1 MQRLL
6 IWMGDLSRYKID
18 LGLDD
23 DPLLARRFYQQ
34 VWRARAHVRDY
45 ERGPYSMHSRERP
58 HERILH

>member
-34 VWRARAHVRDY
+34 V
-45 ERGPYSMHSRERP
+45 
-58 HERILH
+58 